1 MLIPIEVNLKVPS
14 LMVRVAGSGERVRTN
29 NASVRFGKRMMVDA
43 MPVAGA
49 ELRLSTRFGDLFDS
63 RVTRADWSDDKNL
76 FVVSC
81 SYGSRSIAEAQYQ
94 ALLADPDWT
103 KTQLP

>member
-1 MLIPIEVNLKVPS
+1 MAIPIEVNLKVPS
-14 LMVRVAGSGERVRTN
+14 LTVRVAGRDEGVRTN
-29 NASVRFGKRMMVDA
+29 NASVRFGKRMTVDA
-43 MPVAGA
+43 VPTSGA
-49 ELRLSTRFGDLFDS
+49 ELRLSTRFGEPFDS
-63 RVTRADWSDDKNL
+63 RVVRADWSDDKNL

-81 SYGSRSIAEAQYQ
+81 SYGSRSIAEAQYH

>member
-1 MLIPIEVNLKVPS
+1 MPIPIEVNLKIPS
-14 LMVRVAGSGERVRTN
+14 LTIRVAGREEGVRTN
-29 NASVRFGKRMMVDA
+29 NTSVRFGKRMMVDA
-43 MPVAGA
+43 VPISGA
-49 ELRLSTRFGDLFDS
+49 ELQLSTQFAESFDS
-63 RVTRADWSDDKNL
+63 RVIRTDWSDDKNL

-81 SYGSRSIAEAQYQ
+81 SYGSRSIAEAQYN